1 MLKDRGLIKQN
12 VFTCVMFGAIL
23 SFVIYQSIF
32 CSTDMSVLAFIIA
45 IPTFVLSILKLTVD
59 ILEDLNDRIT
69 SYLQQIE
76 NRGSYDW
83 ELLDRIRK
91 NDNGD
96 ISSIVEEFFSENSDY
111 ERRCEELHS
120 YYNSRKTRELIRK
133 IRRGVLYIYYLIFMI
148 MFVLLLLHSELSVW
162 IQGSIGNVIDLNLFT
177 IWSLII
183 VLLEIMMKSI
193 FEDILFLYLEK
204 KTGIDLQWY

>member
-1 MLKDRGLIKQN
+1 MKKRILIKQN

-23 SFVIYQSIF
+23 SFVVYQSIF
-32 CSTDMSVLAFIIA
+32 CGKDMSVLAFIIA
-45 IPTFVLSILKLTVD
+45 VPTFLLSIFKLIVD

-76 NRGSYDW
+76 GRDCYGW
-83 ELLDRIRK
+83 ELLESIREK
-91 NDNGD
+91 DNGD
-96 ISSIVEEFFSENSDY
+96 ISNIVDDY
-111 ERRCEELHS
+111 FAKNPDNAWRTEELVS
-120 YYNSRKTRELIRK
+120 YHNARITRQRIRK
-133 IRRGVLYIYYLIFMI
+133 IRRGVLYVYYLIFMI
-148 MFVLLLLHSELSVW
+148 MFVLLLLHSELSIW
-162 IQGSIGNVIDLNLFT
+162 IRNSIGRAIDLNLFT

-193 FEDILFLYLEK
+193 FEDILFLCLEK

>member
-1 MLKDRGLIKQN
+1 MKERILIKQN

-23 SFVIYQSIF
+23 SFVVYKSIF
-32 CSTDMSVLAFIIA
+32 CGNDMSVLAFIIA
-45 IPTFVLSILKLTVD
+45 VPTFLLSILKLIVD

-76 NRGSYDW
+76 KRDYNDW
-83 ELLDRIRK
+83 ELLQSIREK
-91 NDNGD
+91 DNGD
-96 ISSIVEEFFSENSDY
+96 ISNIVDDY
-111 ERRCEELHS
+111 FAKNPANAWRIEELGS
-120 YYNSRKTRELIRK
+120 YHNARITRKRIRK
-133 IRRGVLYIYYLIFMI
+133 IRRGVLYVYYLIFMI
-148 MFVLLLLHSELSVW
+148 MFVLLLLHSELSIW
-162 IQGSIGNVIDLNLFT
+162 IQNSIGRAIDLNLFT

-193 FEDILFLYLEK
+193 FEDILFLCLEK

>member
-1 MLKDRGLIKQN
+1 MKERILIKQN

-23 SFVIYQSIF
+23 SFVVYQSIF
-32 CSTDMSVLAFIIA
+32 CSKDMSVLAFIIA
-45 IPTFVLSILKLTVD
+45 VPTFLLSILKLIVD

-76 NRGSYDW
+76 KLDYYDC
-83 ELLDRIRK
+83 ELLKSIREK
-91 NDNGD
+91 DNGD
-96 ISSIVEEFFSENSDY
+96 ISNIFDDY
-111 ERRCEELHS
+111 FAKTPDNAWKTEELGS
-120 YYNSRKTRELIRK
+120 YHNARITRKRIRK
-133 IRRGVLYIYYLIFMI
+133 IRRGVLYVYYLIFMI
-148 MFVLLLLHSELSVW
+148 MFVLLLLHSELSIW
-162 IQGSIGNVIDLNLFT
+162 IRNSIGRAIDLNLFT

-193 FEDILFLYLEK
+193 FEDILFLCLEK

>member
-1 MLKDRGLIKQN
+1 MKERILVKQN

-23 SFVIYQSIF
+23 SFVVYQSIY
-32 CSTDMSVLAFIIA
+32 CSTDMSVLAFVIA
-45 IPTFVLSILKLTVD
+45 IPTFVLSILKLIVD
-59 ILEDLNDRIT
+59 ILEDLNDKIT

-76 NRGSYDW
+76 ERDFYDW

-96 ISSIVEEFFSENSDY
+96 ISNIVEDYFSKNPDCEW
-111 ERRCEELHS
+111 RCEELRS
-120 YYNSRKTRELIRK
+120 YHNARKTRERIRK
-133 IRRGVLYIYYLIFMI
+133 IRRGVLYVYYLIFMI
-148 MFVLLLLHSELSVW
+148 MFVLLLLHSELSIW
-162 IQGSIGNVIDLNLFT
+162 IQNSIGKVIDLNLFT

-183 VLLEIMMKSI
+183 VLLEIMMKRI
-193 FEDILFLYLEK
+193 FEDMLFLYLEW